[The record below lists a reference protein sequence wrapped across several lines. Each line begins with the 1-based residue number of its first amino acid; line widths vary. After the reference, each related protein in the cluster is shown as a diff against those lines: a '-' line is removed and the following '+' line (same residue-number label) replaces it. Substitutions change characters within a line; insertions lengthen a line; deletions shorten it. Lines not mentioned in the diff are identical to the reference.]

1 MLLFVTP
8 LLHET
13 IDYLP
18 GVDLFCV
25 AKEHSAQQKNLFS
38 EARQLGNVS
47 YLLVT
52 Q

>member
-25 AKEHSAQQKNLFS
+25 AKGTFSATEESIL
-38 EARQLGNVS
+38 
-47 YLLVT
+47 
-52 Q
+52 